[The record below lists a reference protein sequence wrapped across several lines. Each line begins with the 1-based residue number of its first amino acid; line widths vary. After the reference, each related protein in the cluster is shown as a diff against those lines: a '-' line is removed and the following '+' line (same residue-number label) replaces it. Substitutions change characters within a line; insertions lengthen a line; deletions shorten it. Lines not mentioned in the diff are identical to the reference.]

1 MAPSPFPSPMAS
13 SASPGRPIRR
23 LLRRAC
29 ERRPFVM
36 LFAVAVFSNLA
47 ASLFQIGYNHELI
60 VQTLDLA
67 QKDAFWKV
75 VWLNNGVMFPLCL
88 GMAIGLFLPL
98 ARCLQDLREGKPVD
112 PERLR
117 NCQRRLINLPV
128 WQLAI
133 NLFGWLPGMIVFP
146 LGIFLLSDCGEK
158 AKMIWLGFGV
168 SFAVAA
174 LLATVQTFFLMESF
188 ELRFL
193 YGEFFRNDRPTEVTG
208 VIRIPLR
215 FRFFGYWFAV
225 AVVPLVALLA
235 VAALPATEASLTLAI
250 GVTIIGVLN
259 SAVLGAVTG
268 RTLLGWVEQQE
279 VATEQITRGNFQ
291 YRIEQKRPGDFGRLT
306 DRFNDMAAALERGQ
320 RHRETYGQ
328 FFDPEIFDEIL
339 DAPSLG
345 GKVSEVTVLFAD
357 IRSFT
362 TRSAGEAPEKVVALL
377 NRFLSLAMAAVKE
390 QGGLVDKFLGD
401 GILALFGTPRPQH
414 DHADR
419 AVRAARGLLAR
430 LDALNQELAGA
441 GQEPLR
447 VGIGIHTGP
456 ALVGSIGA
464 KVALPDGRQQTRR
477 EFTAIGETVNLA
489 QRVEQLTKTCGG
501 PILLS
506 DQTRAR
512 LVCPIALQ
520 PCGNQ
525 TVPGASAPL
534 IVHRVLVENTCPTP
548 PR

>member
-1 MAPSPFPSPMAS
+1 
-13 SASPGRPIRR
+13 
-23 LLRRAC
+23 
-29 ERRPFVM
+29 M
-36 LFAVAVFSNLA
+36 LFVVAVFSNLA

-60 VQTLDLA
+60 VRPLLDERQTA
-67 QKDAFWKV
+67 AFKQLV
-75 VWLNNGVMFPLCL
+75 LGNNLVMFTICL
-88 GMAIGLFLPL
+88 TWAAWLFLPL
-98 ARCLQDLREGKPVD
+98 SRCRRDLLAGKTVEPD
-112 PERLR
+112 RLR
-117 NCQRRLINLPV
+117 ACQRRLINLPV

-133 NLFGWLPGMIVFP
+133 NLFGWLPGMVVFP
-146 LGIFLLSDCGEK
+146 LGICVLSGSTHNAES
-158 AKMIWLGFGV
+158 IWLEFGI

-193 YGEFFRNDRPTEVTG
+193 YRDFFQDDRPTEVTG
-208 VIRIPLR
+208 VLRIPLR

-225 AVVPLVALLA
+225 AVVPIVALLA
-235 VAALPATEASLTLAI
+235 VGVHSNAADNQLLAI
-250 GVTIIGVLN
+250 LVTIIGVLN

-279 VATEQITRGNFQ
+279 VATEQITRGNFH

-320 RHRETYGQ
+320 RQRETYGQ

-430 LDALNQELAGA
+430 LDALNQELAA
-441 GQEPLR
+441 ASQEPLR

-464 KVALPDGRQQTRR
+464 KVSLPDGRQQTRR

-506 DQTRAR
+506 DQTRDR
-512 LVCPIALQ
+512 LVCPISLQ
-520 PCGNQ
+520 SIDPQC
-525 TVPGASAPL
+525 VPGASAPL
-534 IVHRVLVENTCPTP
+534 VVHRVLIEDTP
-548 PR
+548 ANAHALTTPNAAAASR